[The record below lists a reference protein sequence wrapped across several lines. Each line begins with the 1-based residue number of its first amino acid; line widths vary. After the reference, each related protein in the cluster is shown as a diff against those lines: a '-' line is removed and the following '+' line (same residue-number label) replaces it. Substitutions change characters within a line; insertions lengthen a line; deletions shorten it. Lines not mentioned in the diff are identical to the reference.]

1 MTTTTITTTKLVCTE
16 CQRENEPERIYC
28 HNCGERLDRSAV
40 VAQQKAPDPQE
51 THRRLQK
58 MLGPPNMARR
68 RFVAIGKLA
77 LAAAVAAALVEIALP
92 PDLPPA
98 TKATPTQVDLDLEN
112 ATLYHK
118 TGALEYSQDQI
129 NAYLTYRLTS
139 KKTVL
144 NKPLLT
150 FVRATA
156 LFREGACTIA
166 MERSFFGYSLFSR
179 TSYRIET
186 GTGKVTATNVG
197 GWIGRMPVHPAI
209 MKFGDIIFA
218 DLWFALDRERK
229 LVGKM
234 GAVSFHDGSVTI
246 MPPAGKENGREPA
259 TGLTGQPTNQL
270 NPAS

>member
-1 MTTTTITTTKLVCTE
+1 MTTTTTTTTKLVCTE

-68 RFVAIGKLA
+68 RFLAIGKLA

-118 TGALEYSQDQI
+118 DWSAG
-129 NAYLTYRLTS
+129 
-139 KKTVL
+139 
-144 NKPLLT
+144 
-150 FVRATA
+150 
-156 LFREGACTIA
+156 
-166 MERSFFGYSLFSR
+166 
-179 TSYRIET
+179 
-186 GTGKVTATNVG
+186 
-197 GWIGRMPVHPAI
+197 
-209 MKFGDIIFA
+209 IFA
-218 DLWFALDRERK
+218 GPD
-229 LVGKM
+229 
-234 GAVSFHDGSVTI
+234 
-246 MPPAGKENGREPA
+246 
-259 TGLTGQPTNQL
+259 
-270 NPAS
+270 